1 MMKSLYSGVSG
12 LKVHNQRMDVIGN
25 NIANVNTTAFK
36 GSTVTFNDVFYQT
49 KSYASSGSATS
60 GGSNPTQV
68 GYGAALGTISQVMS
82 QSGFT
87 YSDSVYDCAIQ
98 GEGFFQVMDQAG
110 NIFYS
115 RNGKFSV
122 DDYGNLVDTGNNIV
136 LGTTGDPTGQAARSE
151 RLNLFVPP
159 VNNNRAS
166 ATSSYDGYEITFTAA
181 DYGPTGNLSIYLQQ
195 NDTPFAQLSG
205 SNLTVQLDLTQE
217 FASQQEFE
225 DAVNAAILAGGVNI
239 DQAVLPISIDFDG
252 LPAVTTASNAH
263 NVMEFIL
270 PDASKTY
277 FNIETTMPGAYGNA
291 YEMDVKVSTNAT
303 EPLVKWAENILTI
316 TLPGKTVTKTIAKQV
331 TDEDGNVTD
340 DPNYTELY
348 NQIHGEDG
356 GDGDGSLVG
365 AVNEAQAALIEAQRA
380 LDEAAAAAGGG
391 TGEDDDGGDTDLTE
405 LITARDTA
413 KEALETAQEAL
424 VDAETQLAQ
433 YSKTVEELVYPST
446 VDTMINEINLAIMKA
461 AGATPIEN
469 PDPDAVEAYNAAI
482 ALINGTTNED
492 GEEVPGLLTL
502 YNEAEEAYAYAK
514 EMLDLMDANVDPELF
529 AQQSAEVTQ
538 LRNEADIA
546 LSALNRQQT
555 VVNDL
560 FNKAYYEGGDS
571 EKFLKLSISNIDGET
586 GVTAN
591 PAVVAPTLQD
601 LVESVNTNT
610 KRVGLANGT
619 DNFYSEVAQHLGTIS
634 MTGGRFAEDQGVDD
648 LSLVYIDDT
657 GVIYGEHNVHGTL
670 LLGRIDIATF
680 TNPVGLQQAGT
691 SYWQASL
698 NSGPAEVK
706 IAGESGAGSLV
717 SNALEMSNVDLSQEF
732 SDMIITQRGFQAN
745 SRIITVSDTML
756 EELVNLK
763 R

>member
-49 KSYASSGSATS
+49 KSFASAGSATS

-68 GYGAALGTISQVMS
+68 GYGAALGSISQIMS

-98 GEGFFQVMDQAG
+98 GEGFFQVMDQSG

-122 DDYGNLVDTGNNIV
+122 DDFGNLVDSGNNIV
-136 LGTTGDPTGQAARSE
+136 LGTTGDPTGQTARSE
-151 RLNLFVPP
+151 RLNLFVPG
-159 VNNNRAS
+159 VDNNRAS
-166 ATSSYDGYEITFTAA
+166 ATSQYDGYEITFTAA
-181 DYGPTGNLSIYLQQ
+181 DYGPTGNISLYLQQ
-195 NDTPFAQLSG
+195 ADAPFAQLSG

-217 FASQQEFE
+217 FATQQEFE
-225 DAVNAAILAGGVNI
+225 DAVNAAILAGGVNL
-239 DQAVLPISIDFDG
+239 DQNILPISIDFDG
-252 LPAVTTASNAH
+252 LPAVTSAQVSQ

-270 PDASKTY
+270 PDNTKTY
-277 FNIETTMPGAYGNA
+277 FNFETTTPGAYGNA
-291 YEMDVKVSTNAT
+291 YEIDVKVSANAV
-303 EPLVKWAENILTI
+303 EPLVKWAENVLTV
-316 TLPGKTVTKTIAKQV
+316 TLPGKTISKTIAKQV
-331 TDEDGNVTD
+331 TDDDGNVTD
-340 DPNYTELY
+340 DPQYTELY
-348 NQIHGEDG
+348 AQIHGDDG
-356 GDGDGSLVG
+356 LDGDGTLVG
-365 AVNEAQAALIEAQRA
+365 EVNAAQAVLVEAQRA
-380 LDEAAAAAGGG
+380 LDAAAAAAALD
-391 TGEDDDGGDTDLTE
+391 EDGAEPDLSAE
-405 LITARDTA
+405 EAARD
-413 KEALETAQEAL
+413 EAQAELETAQRAL
-424 VDAETQLAQ
+424 LAAETELTQ
-433 YSKTVEELVYPST
+433 YSKVVEELVYTST
-446 VDTMINEINLAIMKA
+446 TDTMINEINLAIMKA

-469 PDPDAVEAYNAAI
+469 PDPDAVQAYDDAM
-482 ALINGTTNED
+482 ALLNGGVDED
-492 GEEVPGLLTL
+492 GEPVTGLVEA
-502 YNEAEEAYAYAK
+502 YNEAEEAYTFAK
-514 EMLDLMDANVDPELF
+514 EMLDLMDANIDPELF

-538 LRNEADIA
+538 LRNEADVA
-546 LSALNRQQT
+546 YSAMNRQQT

-560 FNKAYYEGGDS
+560 FNKAYYEGGDDK
-571 EKFLKLSISNIDGET
+571 KFLKMSISNVEGET
-586 GVTAN
+586 GVAAN
-591 PAVVAPTLQD
+591 PVVVTPSLQE
-601 LVESVNTNT
+601 LVECVGNST
-610 KRVGLANGT
+610 KRVGLADGA
-619 DNFYSEVAQHLGTIS
+619 DNFYSQVAQNLGTVS
-634 MTGGRFAEDQGVDD
+634 MTNGRVAEDQGVDD
-648 LSLVYIDDT
+648 LSLVYIDDS

-680 TNPVGLQQAGT
+680 VNPVGLQQVGT

-698 NSGPAEVK
+698 NSGAAEVK
-706 IAGESGAGSLV
+706 IAGESGAGALV